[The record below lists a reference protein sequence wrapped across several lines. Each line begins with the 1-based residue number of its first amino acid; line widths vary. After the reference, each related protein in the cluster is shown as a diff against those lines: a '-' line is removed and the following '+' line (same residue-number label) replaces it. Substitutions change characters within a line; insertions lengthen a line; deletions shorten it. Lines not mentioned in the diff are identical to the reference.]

1 MILYIIVMGIFG
13 FVCFR
18 KCRMLQKDTAIYRT
32 LHQMGRIAYCSGIL
46 MLIAS
51 VWRMLLQQTPKILLV
66 GALLI
71 YSIGLVYTML
81 QLYTIHKN
89 GKED

>member
-13 FVCFR
+13 FICFR
-18 KCRMLQKDTAIYRT
+18 QAHTLQKDTALY
-32 LHQMGRIAYCSGIL
+32 HAVYQMGRVAYCSGIL
-46 MLIAS
+46 MLIAY
-51 VWRMLLQQTPKILLV
+51 VWRMLLHQTPNILLV
-66 GALLI
+66 GAVLI
-71 YSIGLVYTML
+71 YGVGLIYTML